1 MINDTQEKSLLHSS
15 SFFDELYTFT
25 KNWKHFKNDIVS
37 GTVCNCKFHI
47 DPPVFDGFPT
57 HPYGWNLPGCTSLLA
72 KLCHQIM
79 CKADVLLGS
88 FFQRNAQILLSMKG
102 SVPRIWKN
110 IFKKVSWKNR
120 NFRLKICYN
129 SGCKI
134 KYTRCVNAR
143 AHV

>member
-57 HPYGWNLPGCTSLLA
+57 HPYGWNLPGSTSLLA

-79 CKADVLLGS
+79 CKADVLLHES
-88 FFQRNAQILLSMKG
+88 FCVLSMKG
-102 SVPRIWKN
+102 SVPRLCKN
-110 IFKKVSWKNR
+110 IFKKVSKKNQ
-120 NFRLKICYN
+120 NFPLKIQGVISNIHGY
-129 SGCKI
+129 
-134 KYTRCVNAR
+134 
-143 AHV
+143 